1 MAVWWSVSMTSDNPA
16 RAASFTPT
24 DLPNAPMGTAK
35 GIHPGRVFWVHEPNA
50 TGWDGLTGNWW
61 DDSNTDQELVDSM
74 ISETIRGLVS
84 DTNDAVAWDDLF
96 RHFNSNKGKGSVGY
110 QPGEKIVIKI
120 NMNNSGLNN
129 EIDASPHMVRG
140 LLRQLV
146 HQAGVAQSA
155 ITVYDA
161 QRPIGSPVFNY
172 CSPEFPDVGYNANI
186 GWVSDA
192 ITYSAEV
199 TSSSARRLPQC
210 VLDAEYMIN
219 MAILKRHG
227 SHAAVTLCS
236 KNHFGTI
243 GSPSALHP
251 YIECWDRGMGAYDPL
266 VDIMGNA
273 NIGEKTVLYV
283 IDGLYGGYSHGATP
297 SKWNSEPFDGD
308 WPSSVFASQDP
319 VAIDSVG
326 LDFLRAEWSLQ
337 ENADNYLHE
346 AAQAD
351 NPPSGTFYDSEGDGS
366 RMASLGVH
374 EHWNN
379 PTDKTYSRNSGTGNG
394 IELLTRLLPTV
405 DGPVE
410 NLATGKKYDH
420 IQDAIDDA
428 ADGEQI
434 VASEGTYDE
443 NINLKGKNLTI
454 RSSDPNNPAVVAATV
469 INGGVQGPVVTF
481 SNGEDPSCTLAGF
494 TITGGSKGIFCF
506 DASPTI
512 VNCTIN
518 KEGGVA
524 MELWH
529 NSDPAMIGCTIIGDV
544 IVRIIENLRT
554 GGRYDYIQDA
564 IDDAINGDEIVVS
577 RGSYQENI
585 DFIGKNLTVRS
596 TDPNDPAVVA
606 ATVIDGAGQG
616 PVVTFSDGEGPNCLL
631 SGFTIIDGNCLE
643 GGGIYC
649 WMSSPTICRCVIREN
664 QADYN
669 GGGMFS
675 FLSAPMLANCAF
687 VGNSADYG
695 GAVYAEESSPMLA
708 NCVFTNNAAD
718 SDGGAMYY
726 YYDCYPT
733 LSNCTFSMNSAANG
747 KALACDTFPLF
758 PYPSTINA
766 SNCIFWDGGG
776 EIWNADASAIT
787 ITCSC
792 VQDADPNDGSVYPG
806 AGNIDDDPLFTDPNG
821 LDDVAGTED
830 DDLRL
835 SAGSPCIDAGDNLG
849 VPADTTDLDNDGN
862 TTERTPVDLDNH
874 SRFLDDPATI
884 DSGVSDP
891 PDYNDV
897 VDMGAYEFAVDTTC
911 WEAAECAGQP
921 SGDATCD
928 GNVNLAD
935 LFALKANFGKCAPW
949 TPSECCADFTQD
961 GCINLADLFALKA
974 GFGTSGYSPST
985 GNQGCPP

>member
-1 MAVWWSVSMTSDNPA
+1 MTSDNPA

-35 GIHPGRVFWVHEPNA
+35 GIHPGRVFWVHDPNA
-50 TGWDGLTGNWW
+50 TNWDGLTGNWW
-61 DDSNTDQELVDSM
+61 DYSNTDQEVVDSM

-84 DTNDAVAWDDLF
+84 DTNDAAAWDDLF
-96 RHFNSNKGKGSVGY
+96 RHFNSNKGRGDVGY
-110 QPGEKIVIKI
+110 QAGEKIVIKI
-120 NMNNSGLNN
+120 NMNNRGLNN

-146 HQAGVAQSA
+146 YQAGVAQSA

-227 SHAAVTLCS
+227 SHAAVTLCT

-243 GSPSALHP
+243 GSPGDLHP
-251 YIECWDRGMGAYDPL
+251 YIECWDRGMEAYDPL

-297 SKWNSEPFDGD
+297 SKWNSEPFNGD
-308 WPSSVFASQDP
+308 WPSSIFASQDP

-351 NPPSGTFYDSEGDGS
+351 SPPSGTFYDSDADGT

-379 PTDKTYSRNSGTGNG
+379 PMDKEYSRNLGTGNG
-394 IELLTRLLPTV
+394 IELLTRLLLTV
-405 DGPVE
+405 DGPVD

-428 ADGEQI
+428 ADGDQI

-443 NINLKGKNLTI
+443 NVNLKGKNLTV
-454 RSSDPNNPAVVAATV
+454 RSSDPNNPVVAAATV
-469 INGGVQGPVVTF
+469 INGGAQGPVVTF

-529 NSDPAMIGCTIIGDV
+529 NSDPATIDCTIIGDV

-554 GGRYDYIQDA
+554 GERYDYIQDA
-564 IDDAINGDEIVVS
+564 IDDAINSDEIVVN
-577 RGSYQENI
+577 RGTYQENI

-596 TDPNDPAVVA
+596 TDPNDPAMVA
-606 ATVIDGAGQG
+606 VTVLDGAGQG
-616 PVVTFSDGEGPNCLL
+616 PVVTFSNGESSECLL
-631 SGFTIIDGNCLE
+631 SGLTIIDGNSLE

-649 WMSSPTICRCVIREN
+649 MMSSPTISRCVVRGN
-664 QADYN
+664 QADDY

-675 FLSAPMLANCAF
+675 YLGAPMLANCAF
-687 VGNSADYG
+687 VGNSAAYG

-708 NCVFTNNAAD
+708 NCIFINNTAD
-718 SDGGAMYY
+718 LDGGGMYY
-726 YYDCYPT
+726 YYDCSPT
-733 LSNCTFSMNSAANG
+733 LSNCTFTMNSATNG
-747 KALACDTFPLF
+747 KALACDSFPF
-758 PYPSTINA
+758 PFPNTLNA
-766 SNCIFWDGGG
+766 ANCIFWDGGG
-776 EIWNADASAIT
+776 EIWNADASTIT

-792 VQDADPNDGSVYPG
+792 VQDTDPDDASVYPG
-806 AGNIDDDPLFTDPNG
+806 TGNIDDDPLFTEPNG
-821 LDDVAGTED
+821 LDDIAGTED

-835 SAGSPCIDAGDNLG
+835 SSGSPCIDAGDNTA
-849 VPADTTDLDNDGN
+849 VSEPNDLDGNPRIVDSDGDGN
-862 TTERTPVDLDNH
+862 
-874 SRFLDDPATI
+874 S
-884 DSGVSDP
+884 
-891 PDYNDV
+891 V
-897 VDMGAYEFAVDTTC
+897 VDMGAYESPLAYVGDLNGDSDVDGDDYAIFAMAWKTSPGDPGWNPACDVSEPPDGIIDWRDVKALC
-911 WEAAECAGQP
+911 ENYLAG
-921 SGDATCD
+921 
-928 GNVNLAD
+928 
-935 LFALKANFGKCAPW
+935 K
-949 TPSECCADFTQD
+949 
-961 GCINLADLFALKA
+961 
-974 GFGTSGYSPST
+974 
-985 GNQGCPP
+985 